1 MHFPAAIPA
10 SRLGCCSAPSYVA
23 RRGGKCYPTRP
34 ITMMYRS
41 RIVAEKMRPILSQPP
56 FNQLP

>member
-1 MHFPAAIPA
+1 
-10 SRLGCCSAPSYVA
+10 
-23 RRGGKCYPTRP
+23 
-34 ITMMYRS
+34 MMYRS